1 MKKILCI
8 AGAIFTMILTSC
20 ASLQEDI
27 FVSSTQKFQFYQS
40 IQNFEEEYASIDA
53 NYWLTGMYSEQDV
66 NNLIIEINQYSQE
79 KHTEP
84 AIKARLCAVEGLL
97 YQISSKTA
105 KAKTF
110 YSTARKAQAGD
121 SYVQLLGVMLEK
133 DDEAR
138 LNKIE
143 QNLKIDEK
151 NAVLLLGKAKLLYR
165 MKKYNEAA
173 ATIGNAFV
181 IFEQNENKYI
191 IETYSEFKTQI
202 WEMYTINKDS
212 QNKIDAATLQ
222 GKLTLNSMIEF
233 TESNS
238 SLLTFITGGRKM
250 KTSDIIKKLEAYG
263 YLSSSY
269 DTSNTAKSS
278 SDITKASNLNRI
290 LCARFIWNLFVNKK
304 GNDSLRTKYSSR
316 FLRLSNPVSPIPDV
330 PLNHKDFDAVLGT
343 VENEIMDLPDGKNF
357 KPEQDVSSLDFIKW
371 IQAAEK

>member
-1 MKKILCI
+1 
-8 AGAIFTMILTSC
+8 
-20 ASLQEDI
+20 
-27 FVSSTQKFQFYQS
+27 
-40 IQNFEEEYASIDA
+40 
-53 NYWLTGMYSEQDV
+53 
-66 NNLIIEINQYSQE
+66 
-79 KHTEP
+79 
-84 AIKARLCAVEGLL
+84 
-97 YQISSKTA
+97 
-105 KAKTF
+105 
-110 YSTARKAQAGD
+110 
-121 SYVQLLGVMLEK
+121 
-133 DDEAR
+133 
-138 LNKIE
+138 
-143 QNLKIDEK
+143 
-151 NAVLLLGKAKLLYR
+151 
-165 MKKYNEAA
+165 
-173 ATIGNAFV
+173 
-181 IFEQNENKYI
+181 
-191 IETYSEFKTQI
+191 
-202 WEMYTINKDS
+202 MYTINKDS